1 MLPNR
6 AEVASAALALFV
18 WEGGLPMLGAAS
30 CVTTAC
36 AALVSWT
43 AAAALPPEQAQGRIR
58 LAPACGGAPSY
69 SDLPEQSVEVDEQ
82 AAQSRGCREY
92 LCGSADMML
101 RSGSLQVSIFAM
113 ALCAARLGPAPL
125 AAHQITMSLCALTH
139 SPFSSSSTDV
149 LVVAQ
154 GP

>member
-36 AALVSWT
+36 AALASWT
-43 AAAALPPEQAQGRIR
+43 AAAALPPEQAQGHIR

-125 AAHQITMSLCALTH
+125 AAHQITMSLCASTH

-149 LVVAQ
+149 LLVAQ
-154 GP
+154 GR

>member
-1 MLPNR
+1 
-6 AEVASAALALFV
+6 
-18 WEGGLPMLGAAS
+18 MLGVAS
-30 CVTTAC
+30 CVTTGC
-36 AALVSWT
+36 AALVSWI
-43 AAAALPPEQAQGRIR
+43 AATVLPPEQAQGHIR
-58 LAPACGGAPSY
+58 LAPACGGTPSY
-69 SDLPEQSVEVDEQ
+69 SDLREQSVEVDEQ

-125 AAHQITMSLCALTH
+125 AAHQITMSLCASTH

-149 LVVAQ
+149 LLVAQ
-154 GP
+154 GR